1 MHEIGLEKVCIWN
14 GSSMEAH
21 NNVLNC
27 KPVHSVVQSKALA
40 FSQTVNVPYTNV
52 MLNTTLNAQSI
63 LLHIYTLFVRV
74 CIIIQFVRK
83 KLPAMS
89 DTIFLRSLPHSYSI

>member
-63 LLHIYTLFVRV
+63 LLHYIHTFCACVYYHSV
-74 CIIIQFVRK
+74 CTQET
-83 KLPAMS
+83 S
-89 DTIFLRSLPHSYSI
+89 CYE